1 MLNVYLAV
9 VSKLLIGINSV
20 NAHKSPMT
28 QVLLLA
34 NFTGEDARKHKTVT
48 FLRPHLATVLEW
60 AQETEFKHDL
70 YFLSHIF
77 SMTDSSQR
85 KPSI

>member
-1 MLNVYLAV
+1 
-9 VSKLLIGINSV
+9 
-20 NAHKSPMT
+20 MT

-34 NFTGEDARKHKTVT
+34 SFTGEDARKHRMSIT
-48 FLRPHLATVLEW
+48 FLRPQLATVLEW
-60 AQETEFKHDL
+60 AQEPEFKHDL

>member
-60 AQETEFKHDL
+60 AQETDL